1 MKYLG
6 QSRYGGVLE
15 MLDVENNAC
24 KMRFYY
30 CSKGCVLE
38 TASRTWP
45 RWRTQSGWALRASGA
60 AEDVGIPALICP

>member
-1 MKYLG
+1 
-6 QSRYGGVLE
+6 
-15 MLDVENNAC
+15 MLA